1 VEALWNRTPT
11 PRAAIVWNSDR
22 NAPAKRS
29 VKGALCAPPKSA
41 KALDR
46 PFGRRTGAPVPN
58 NGGLRLPPPARCE
71 FIWGSDA
78 LGFEVGGWFS
88 HARRDFRMASDFVVF
103 DSPGGARRA
112 LAALFSQIPAIVR
125 FAPVGMLGAG
135 IVEIGDVMGN
145 DAAMG
150 SGDGTRDSALS
161 ASAKDR
167 EQGRYAANFDEVV
180 SHSNRVPQRND
191 TG

>member
-1 VEALWNRTPT
+1 M
-11 PRAAIVWNSDR
+11 
-22 NAPAKRS
+22 
-29 VKGALCAPPKSA
+29 
-41 KALDR
+41 
-46 PFGRRTGAPVPN
+46 
-58 NGGLRLPPPARCE
+58 LR
-71 FIWGSDA
+71 
-78 LGFEVGGWFS
+78 
-88 HARRDFRMASDFVVF
+88 
-103 DSPGGARRA
+103 
-112 LAALFSQIPAIVR
+112 
-125 FAPVGMLGAG
+125 AG